1 MKFALFSGC
10 KIPFYLKEY
19 ELSSRAVLKALE
31 VELIDLE
38 FNCCGYPIRSYDFE
52 SFIFSSARN
61 LALAEKQNLNI
72 ITPCMC
78 CFGSLKHAE
87 YFLKKD
93 DSLKTKVNKLLQKE
107 DLYWHGSCEVKH
119 LLSVLF
125 HDVGIASIKKQIKH
139 PNEGLKVA
147 SSYGCHAL
155 RPGEILNFDNPQFPT
170 IFEDLV
176 NVTGAESVDWQRR
189 LECCGSPL
197 WEKNNE
203 LSLDLMQKKLSSAI
217 NAEADCLCSACTYCQ
232 IQFDTVQHAKLIK
245 NQVEMPSIL
254 YPQLLGLSLGMSAK
268 NLGLEN
274 NKIKINKLSN
284 L

>member
-10 KIPFYLKEY
+10 KIPFHLKEY
-19 ELSSRAVLKALE
+19 ELSSRAVLKTLE
-31 VELIDLE
+31 VELMDLE

-52 SFIFSSARN
+52 SFIFSAARN

-87 YFLKKD
+87 HFLKKD
-93 DSLKTKVNKLLQKE
+93 DSLKTKINKLLQKE
-107 DLYWHGSCEVKH
+107 NLSWHGNCEVKH

-125 HDVGIASIKKQIKH
+125 HDVGIASIKKQVKH

-147 SSYGCHAL
+147 ASYGCHAL
-155 RPGEILNFDNPQFPT
+155 RPGEILNFDNPLFPT

-203 LSLDLMQKKLSSAI
+203 LSLDLMQKKLSSARD
-217 NAEADCLCSACTYCQ
+217 AAADCLCSACTYCQ

-245 NQVEMPSIL
+245 NQAGMPSIL
-254 YPQLLGLSLGMSAK
+254 YPQLLGLSLDIPAK
-268 NLGLEN
+268 DLGLEN
-274 NKIKINKLSN
+274 NKIKTGKIQP
-284 L
+284 